1 MDRTTARIC
10 AVKLVYEWELGGD
23 GGDETLV
30 RLLEVQPDEP
40 ETDYMR
46 QLFNGVREHKAELDA
61 LIAGHLRANWSL
73 ERMAKVDHAI
83 LLVAV
88 YEMKHTNTGESVAIN
103 CAIDIAKEYSTD
115 KASAFINGVLGSIS
129 RQAANE

>member
-30 RLLEVQPDEP
+30 RLLEVQPGEP

-61 LIAGHLRANWSL
+61 LIAGHL
-73 ERMAKVDHAI
+73 HAI

-88 YEMKHTNTGESVAIN
+88 YEMKHTDTGESVAIN

-115 KASAFINGVLGSIS
+115 KAGAFINGVLGSIS